1 MVKYV
6 LIVSQYYHSYVQKI
20 CMVPDDFIEKA
31 RKMIEELEDYKRDS
45 REKRNRPV
53 YYGDL
58 DEKYSDSIKRA
69 LERGGRINLNDAG
82 DIYFELSDSV
92 DYLVDEVVKY
102 GNKSE
107 ECWNINRRSK
117 RIMEE
122 VDKHHRRSVISE
134 IIKRHFVVI

>member
-20 CMVPDDFIEKA
+20 CMVPVDFIEKA
-31 RKMIEELEDYKRDS
+31 KQMIEELEDYKRDS
-45 REKRNRPV
+45 HEKGSRPV

-58 DEKYSDSIKRA
+58 DEKYSDNIKRA

-92 DYLVDEVVKY
+92 DYLVDEVVEY
-102 GNKSE
+102 GKKSE
-107 ECWNINRRSK
+107 EYRKINRRSK

-122 VDKHHRRSVISE
+122 IEKHHKRSVISE
-134 IIKRHFVVI
+134 IIKKYFVVI